1 MSVLLLTRG
10 CRYQCYI
17 VLCRCC
23 IANALVAL
31 EAGATHIDTTVL
43 GIGER
48 NGITPLG
55 GFLARLYT
63 LDKEYVRDRFDLS
76 LLQVCACVQ

>member
-1 MSVLLLTRG
+1 V
-10 CRYQCYI
+10 
-17 VLCRCC
+17 
-23 IANALVAL
+23 ANALVAL

-55 GFLARLYT
+55 GFLARMYT
-63 LDKEYVRDRFDLS
+63 LDKEAIRERFDLS
-76 LLQVCACVQ
+76 LLQVPPRPGHVARGRWNSVHVG

>member
-1 MSVLLLTRG
+1 MICEYAQQANPSRLLFSFLPHFS
-10 CRYQCYI
+10 CA
-17 VLCRCC
+17 

-63 LDKEYVRDRFDLS
+63 IDKDYIKDRFDLS
-76 LLQVCACVQ
+76 LVQVRD